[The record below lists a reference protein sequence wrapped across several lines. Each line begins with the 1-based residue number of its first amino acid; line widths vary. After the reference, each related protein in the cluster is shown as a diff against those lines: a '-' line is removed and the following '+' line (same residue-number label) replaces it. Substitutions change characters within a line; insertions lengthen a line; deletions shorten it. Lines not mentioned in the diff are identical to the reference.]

1 MQYTNDPVDGMVD
14 DIKGTAGVLAKV
26 LFAGFNIVFILV
38 IGFILVSN
46 LAIQ

>member
-14 DIKGTAGVLAKV
+14 DIKGTAGLLAKV